1 MKRIFFLLLPAL
13 LAAACKDKNSFTV
26 DGVIKGNPEK
36 YIYINKVDVNTPVL
50 IDSAKI
56 NKKGAFRFNIKASY
70 PDFYQLGFSTT
81 NFITL
86 LAEQGEKIRLSF
98 SSTNLYENYSIEG
111 SEGSSKLQLLDVALA
126 STKRKLDSFNI
137 LKL

>member
-1 MKRIFFLLLPAL
+1 MLAF

-26 DGVIKGNPEK
+26 NGVIKDKTDN

-56 NKKGAFRFNIKASY
+56 NKKGTFHFNVKATD

-86 LAEQGEKIRLSF
+86 LAEPGEKITLNF
-98 SSTNLYENYSIEG
+98 S
-111 SEGSSKLQLLDVALA
+111 
-126 STKRKLDSFNI
+126 R
-137 LKL
+137 